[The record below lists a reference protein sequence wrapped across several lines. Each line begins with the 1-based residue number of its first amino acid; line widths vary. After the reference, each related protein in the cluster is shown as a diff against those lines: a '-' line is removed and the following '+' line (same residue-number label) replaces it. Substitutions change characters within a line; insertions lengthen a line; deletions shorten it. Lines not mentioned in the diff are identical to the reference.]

1 MEKSALTVSKKNF
14 DGMGKEVLLLLPACA
29 EGFLELDEA
38 FVFVTAGRCER
49 QFSRI
54 ERPLSIQKFKVGRSS
69 NLSEHPKRLR
79 TRVGLLGATNVRTTK
94 LPRLSESGPTGRFSR
109 GSLWLRDGCR
119 GA

>member
-14 DGMGKEVLLLLPACA
+14 DGIGHEVLLLLPACA

-69 NLSEHPKRLR
+69 SRVTKRRDANRFLQIRHGVMLAHSHLMELLVTYQSIGNVSER
-79 TRVGLLGATNVRTTK
+79 A
-94 LPRLSESGPTGRFSR
+94 S
-109 GSLWLRDGCR
+109 DC
-119 GA
+119 